1 MKRSPRDTRTPQ
13 VYCIEPLP
21 VNADAIAM
29 AADLKPFK
37 GFMKPI
43 KAAVLGSIPKEG
55 TAKFSKRRSEL

>member
-1 MKRSPRDTRTPQ
+1 
-13 VYCIEPLP
+13 
-21 VNADAIAM
+21 M